1 LHHTAAFDPNLDLE
15 GKRVAVIGIGSS
27 GIQITATIAPQ
38 VSKLY
43 TWVRSPTWVTA
54 GFAQKFA
61 GPDGGNFKC
70 ELRAAQDTQLY

>member
-1 LHHTAAFDPNLDLE
+1 ME

-27 GIQITATIAPQ
+27 GIQVTATIAPQ

-61 GPDGGNFKC
+61 GPDGGNFNCKLGWKNLSKC
-70 ELRAAQDTQLY
+70 VIVLKLARY